1 MNKTDAHPE
10 GENPLAQGAEKTPLS
25 DAEARLLERLGGVS
39 EFGIE
44 ALHAK
49 FKEKGLIS
57 TDDSQKP

>member
-10 GENPLAQGAEKTPLS
+10 GENPLGREEEKIPLS
-25 DAEARLLERLGGVS
+25 DAEAQLLEHLGSGS
-39 EFGIE
+39 QFSID

-57 TDDSQKP
+57 ADESQKP